1 MDNTEFYLEKFTE
14 EEAYENEV
22 IKFIWGIKAND
33 DLSDSD
39 ANLYTLND
47 IDLIYLKDENKYVLS
62 VETIYYFD
70 EEKYKLKYLIK
81 CLDAFT
87 RFMNENGYDINKK
100 PFWMDVFSFNID
112 SKFDSIEDC
121 YAMFKMLV
129 NGYCSL

>member
-1 MDNTEFYLEKFTE
+1 MYE
-14 EEAYENEV
+14 EEVYENEV

-47 IDLIYLKDENKYVLS
+47 IDLIYLKDENKYVLG

-100 PFWMDVFSFNID
+100 PFWMDVFNFNID

>member
-1 MDNTEFYLEKFTE
+1 MG
-14 EEAYENEV
+14 V
-22 IKFIWGIKAND
+22 KAHD
-33 DLSDSD
+33 DLSNSD

-47 IDLIYLKDENKYVLS
+47 IDLIYLKKENKYVLG

-70 EEKYKLKYLIK
+70 EEEYKLNYLK
-81 CLDAFT
+81 NRLDAFT
-87 RFMNENGYDINKK
+87 EFMNENGYDTNKK

-112 SKFDSIEDC
+112 SKFGSIEDC

>member
-1 MDNTEFYLEKFTE
+1 MDNNEFYLEKFTE
-14 EEAYENEV
+14 EEV
-22 IKFIWGIKAND
+22 MKFIWGVKAHD
-33 DLSDSD
+33 DLSNSD

-47 IDLIYLKDENKYVLS
+47 IDLIYLKKENKYVLG

-70 EEKYKLKYLIK
+70 EEEYKLNYLK
-81 CLDAFT
+81 NRLDAFT
-87 RFMNENGYDINKK
+87 EFMNENGYDINKK

>member
-1 MDNTEFYLEKFTE
+1 MDNNEFYLEKFTE
-14 EEAYENEV
+14 EEAYEDEV
-22 IKFIWGIKAND
+22 MKFIWGVKAHD
-33 DLSDSD
+33 DLSNSD

-47 IDLIYLKDENKYVLS
+47 IDLIYLKKENKYVLG

-70 EEKYKLKYLIK
+70 EEKHKLNYLK
-81 CLDAFT
+81 NRLDAFT
-87 RFMNENGYDINKK
+87 EFMNENGYDVNKK

-112 SKFDSIEDC
+112 SKFDNIEDC